1 MLPAIDAAKSAPTI
15 IAHRLQPT
23 GALREDAL
31 YIERSADQDLL
42 SALSA
47 GEFCYVLAPRQIGK
61 SSLRARTARRLK
73 RAGTHCAEIDL
84 TSLGKSADRDPVGT
98 WYFSLANRIADDLA
112 LADPKPFFESLA
124 ALLPVERFGQFLRR
138 QVLPQVAGHIV
149 IFLDEI
155 DYVRALPID
164 CDEFFVALRALYNER
179 PQHPELERLTFCLL
193 GVAAPRDLV
202 RDPHI
207 TPFNIGQ
214 PIRLIDFRRDELGAL
229 APALAPLESDPAGW
243 LDEIYAWTAGHP
255 YMTQVLCQE
264 LVKQRGA
271 GAQGTAAER
280 VQRAVSMRFLRSGR
294 SVDENLSYA
303 EKRLQQSPH
312 KAELLILY
320 RRLLDDAR
328 VPLDTGD
335 AIQQELMM
343 CGLAALRE
351 AREPQPLLQV
361 RNRVFARV
369 FDAAWV
375 QEKEAQRLLTTAYR
389 RWHEAGGRDVDLLS
403 AEDLALAQAWAQE
416 HPREVSSQEHEFLL
430 RCVDHARQKAEQDK
444 LLSEADL
451 ARERLRSAEQST
463 RTQRRIIFGLLLSIL
478 LLAGLSL
485 ALYLQYRRAQAA
497 AAAEATARTAAVQAA
512 AREADAARKAQELA
526 QAEVAARKQIEA
538 LAAAKQQEWE
548 RAEAQQRE
556 ASTAKAVAEQKVREL
571 DDQIHKTREA
581 RADLD
586 ESRRQN
592 DSVSAARLAMSPE
605 HRLPALVLGL
615 RAVLPDIKSHA
626 IHPSRWEG
634 LTTAAT
640 PLVGS
645 YGVPTRRR
653 YHTICSAISS
663 DAQQVALG
671 FDNGT
676 VELYSV
682 DSSKPLWKT
691 TAHRESVWHLSFS
704 DNKRYLAS
712 SGLDGMIQ
720 IIDTK
725 NGEIVSQQSGVGR
738 YFHADFVDN
747 FGKIQ
752 ISSFPDFSREP
763 RLGILSFGGVPF
775 LYAAKSNDP
784 KIPYFDDKRGII
796 GIRGA
801 EIKIDSKAYALSASP
816 NAELIAGAFVKPVSM
831 SILDGQHGHLLLHLA
846 SGLSAGLH
854 FTPDGKR
861 ILTHLWS
868 GDARIWD
875 LRQVIGESWQTP
887 LRSVNADFCLS
898 EDGRSIVEVYGKS
911 LLIYSPS
918 DRNKKNAKTLVP
930 SLPNQ
935 FSKIHHIREAH
946 WAQHDRLVWATGP
959 INESGFGSKSGRT
972 TGAILHVWR
981 VMDGSLLR
989 TAEGP
994 AFSGMAVSG
1003 NGEKYFIADGKLVRS
1018 FRVSTG
1024 ELISQ
1029 WLPSENLDAERFIVD
1044 SQGLRVAT
1052 YSQSK
1057 SRLYVHDGKN
1067 GTIISELDTKG
1078 VPNFYL
1084 DSDTAQFAPSGRY
1097 LAVRGGRELFMA
1109 DVAAQRAQR
1118 LSGHLGTVRAFAFS
1132 PDDRLIASAA
1142 DDKTVR
1148 LWQVDTGKQW
1158 LVVPVDEPVVQLR
1171 FIDGGT
1177 RILALQGNGVART
1190 FPVDHLAYFRHGCRV
1205 LRGYSS
1211 ITGVSEADLKEALSA
1226 CPQEEPAAREGAFA
1240 PR

>member
-229 APALAPLESDPAGW
+229 APALAPLESDPASW

-271 GAQGTAAER
+271 QAQGTAAER

-343 CGLAALRE
+343 CGLAALCD
-351 AREPQPLLQV
+351 ACEPQPLLQV

-389 RWHEAGGRDVDLLS
+389 RWHEAGGRDVDLL
-403 AEDLALAQAWAQE
+403 ATEELALAQTWAQE

-444 LLSEADL
+444 HLSESNL
-451 ARERLRSAEQST
+451 AHERLRSAEQSA
-463 RTQRRIIFGLLLSIL
+463 RTQRRIIFGLLLSLL

-485 ALYLQYRRAQAA
+485 ALYLQYRRAQASI
-497 AAAEATARTAAVQAA
+497 AAEAAARTAADQAA
-512 AREADAARKAQELA
+512 AREAEAARKAQELA
-526 QAEVAARKQIEA
+526 QGEVAARKQIEA
-538 LAAAKQQEWE
+538 LATAKQQEWE
-548 RAEAQQRE
+548 RAETQQKE
-556 ASTAKAVAEQKVREL
+556 ASAAKAVAEQKLREL
-571 DDQIHKTREA
+571 DEQIHKTTEA

-586 ESRRQN
+586 VSRRQN

-605 HRLPALVLGL
+605 HRLPALVLGM
-615 RAVLPDIKSHA
+615 RAVLRDIKSHE
-626 IHPSRWEG
+626 IHPERWEG
-634 LTTAAT
+634 LTTAVT
-640 PLVGS
+640 PLVESRGLPFAHKP
-645 YGVPTRRR
+645 G
-653 YHTICSAISS
+653 TICAAISP
-663 DAQQVALG
+663 DAQLVAVGLVGGEVAL
-671 FDNGT
+671 
-676 VELYSV
+676 YSL
-682 DSSKPLWKT
+682 SSNKFLWNIK
-691 TAHRESVWHLSFS
+691 AHRSAVWHLSFS
-704 DNKRYLAS
+704 SDMSYLAS

-720 IIDTK
+720 IVNTK
-725 NGEIVSQQSGVGR
+725 TNEIVIQKKINEK
-738 YFHADFVDN
+738 YFHADFVGH
-747 FGKIQ
+747 FGEIQ
-752 ISSFPDFSREP
+752 ISSFPSLDTSGVFYRAENN
-763 RLGILSFGGVPF
+763 VPF
-775 LYAAKSNDP
+775 LYSAKSNNA
-784 KIPYFDDKRGII
+784 KIPYIANGRHRIVTQKTSIT
-796 GIRGA
+796 
-801 EIKIDSKAYALSASP
+801 IDTDNIYAVSASP
-816 NAELIAGAFVKPVSM
+816 NAELV
-831 SILDGQHGHLLLHLA
+831 
-846 SGLSAGLH
+846 AGLFGPPIGTRIVDGKYGHRLLELSSDLNAGFH
-854 FTPDGKR
+854 FTPDGSQLLTYWRNGDGR
-861 ILTHLWS
+861 IWNLNNVIGTSWQSPLRAVDS
-868 GDARIWD
+868 DARLSASGIYIAD
-875 LRQVIGESWQTP
+875 RFSDHLSIINIKQQSNM
-887 LRSVNADFCLS
+887 NAPKFVL
-898 EDGRSIVEVYGKS
+898 
-911 LLIYSPS
+911 
-918 DRNKKNAKTLVP
+918 P
-930 SLPNQ
+930 SLNQ
-935 FSKIHHIREAH
+935 FSRVQRLSECS
-946 WAQHDRLVWATGP
+946 WAQDDRLIWAHGH
-959 INESGFGSKSGRT
+959 INESGVGHKFENRIGEFLYVWKS
-972 TGAILHVWR
+972 V
-981 VMDGSLLR
+981 DGSLLR
-989 TAEGP
+989 TASWP
-994 AFSGMAVSG
+994 AFSHIVVSE
-1003 NGEKYFIADGKLVRS
+1003 NGANYFVRDEKLVHS
-1018 FRVSTG
+1018 FSISTG
-1024 ELISQ
+1024 ALIGE
-1029 WLPSENLDAERFIVD
+1029 WLLPEDLSKGGFIVD
-1044 SQGLRVAT
+1044 TQGLRVAIFSDKNST
-1052 YSQSK
+1052 
-1057 SRLYVHDGKN
+1057 LYIHDGKS
-1067 GTIISELDTKG
+1067 GAIITKFGTKG
-1078 VPNFYL
+1078 IPAFYFDDDL
-1084 DSDTAQFAPSGRY
+1084 AQFVHSGHY
-1097 LAVRGGRELFMA
+1097 LAAGFHRELVVFDLA
-1109 DVAAQRAQR
+1109 TQGVRK
-1118 LSGHLGTVRAFAFS
+1118 LSGHMGRVRTFTIS
-1132 PDDRLIASAA
+1132 PDERLIASAA

-1148 LWQVDTGKQW
+1148 LWQVNTSKPW
-1158 LVVPVDEPVVQLR
+1158 LVVPVDEPVQQLR

-1177 RILALQGNGVART
+1177 KILALQQNGVVRT
-1190 FPVDHLAYFRHGCRV
+1190 FPVDHTAYFRHGCRV

-1211 ITGVSEADLKEALSA
+1211 ITGVSEADQKEALSA
-1226 CPQEEPAAREGAFA
+1226 CPPDEAEGH
-1240 PR
+1240 R

>member
-444 LLSEADL
+444 LLSESNL

-671 FDNGT
+671 SEDGT

-682 DSSKPLWKT
+682 GASKPLWT
-691 TAHRESVWHLSFS
+691 TKAHRESVWHLSFS

-725 NGEIVSQQSGVGR
+725 SGAIVSHQNGIGR
-738 YFHADFVDN
+738 YFHADFVDK
-747 FGKIQ
+747 FGKVQ
-752 ISSFPDFSREP
+752 ISSFSNPLTEGLMYVLP
-763 RLGILSFGGVPF
+763 GGIPV
-775 LYAAKSNDP
+775 LYSAKSNNP
-784 KIPYFDDKRGII
+784 KNPYFDDSHGVIS
-796 GIRGA
+796 IRGDN
-801 EIKIDSKAYALSASP
+801 IKIDAKALALSASP
-816 NAELIAGAFVKPVSM
+816 NGELIAGTFTKPDST
-831 SILDGQHGHLLLHLA
+831 SILDGQHGHLLRHL
-846 SGLSAGLH
+846 SSRWSAGLH

-861 ILTHLWS
+861 ILTHRWS
-868 GDARIWD
+868 GEARIWD

-887 LRSVNADFCLS
+887 LRSVDSDFCLS
-898 EDGRSIVEVYGKS
+898 EDGRSIVEVYRKR

-935 FSKIHHIREAH
+935 FSRVQRIREAH
-946 WAQHDRLVWATGP
+946 WAQQDRLVWAVGY
-959 INESGFGSKSGRT
+959 IDEVDVGNKFERRT
-972 TGAILHVWR
+972 AEILHVWR
-981 VMDGSLLR
+981 AMEGSLLR

-994 AFSGMAVSG
+994 AFSRIAVSG
-1003 NGEKYFIADGKLVRS
+1003 NGEKYFVADGRLVRS

-1029 WLPSENLDAERFIVD
+1029 WFPSESIGSTVLIVD
-1044 SQGLRVAT
+1044 AQGLRVAI
-1052 YSQSK
+1052 YSSVEDK
-1057 SRLYVHDGKN
+1057 LHVYDDKN
-1067 GTIISELDTKG
+1067 GAIISELDTKG
-1078 VPNFYL
+1078 IPNFYL

-1097 LAVRGGRELFMA
+1097 LAARAGRELFMA

-1118 LSGHLGTVRAFAFS
+1118 LSGHLGAVSAFAFS
-1132 PDDRLIASAA
+1132 PDERLIASAA

-1158 LVVPVDEPVVQLR
+1158 LVVPVDEPVRQLR
-1171 FIDGGT
+1171 FIEGGT
-1177 RILALQGNGVART
+1177 RILALQKNGVART

-1226 CPQEEPAAREGAFA
+1226 CPQDEPAARDGSSA